1 MMRKHNMV
9 VILYSSLVL
18 SSIVGLNSTIDYK
31 EAKCKENEKHA
42 LIAFKKGVKDKHDML
57 SSWMDGPNADC
68 CQWKGVQCN
77 NETGYVQSL
86 YLSGYHLAGE
96 IPFQLGNLPKLRDL
110 DLSYNQLNGTI
121 PFQLENLS
129 LLEYLYLG
137 FNSDLRINS
146 HTVEWLSNLSFL
158 KVLHLSRLQ
167 NLNDS
172 SHPNLQLSPKLHSLY
187 LSDCGIS
194 DANLLPLFKYNS
206 LTVLDLSKNQLTS
219 SMIFHWV
226 LNFTSNLQFL
236 DLSNNLLRG
245 PIPDDFGNMM
255 HSLVILDISYNNIE
269 GKIPQSIGNICTL
282 LYFDASDNRLSGEL
296 SSFIHNNYSKCIGNV
311 SSLQALWLSNNK
323 ISGMLPDLSVLSSL
337 NDLVLDG
344 NQFIGEIPISI
355 GSLTE
360 LITLYLYGNSFEGS
374 LSESHFTNLSILQYL
389 DLSENQLTVQFSHDW
404 VPPFQL
410 CYLFLSSCNLNSTF
424 PNWILTQNNLF
435 ILDISENNLT
445 GEIPI
450 LEINRTIS
458 PKVNMSSNRL
468 EGIIPSFLLQAGV
481 LDLSDNKF
489 SDSLSFLCSEIGSN
503 NLMSLD
509 LSNNQL
515 NGVLPDCWNN
525 LTSLQFV
532 DLSNNKLSGNIPFS
546 MGALVNME
554 ILILRNNTLS
564 GELPSSFK
572 NCSNNLRFLDLGQ
585 NKFHGPLPSWIGDNL
600 NQLIVLSLRDNNIYG
615 IIPSNLCYLTKLHIL
630 DLSMNN
636 LSGGIPTCVNNF
648 TSMTNDVKN
657 STTSI
662 QYRFSIANVSFGIP
676 YDLDISLTWKG
687 VHRLYKNGD
696 QILKT
701 IDLSSNHLTGEIPTE
716 IQYLFGLTS
725 LNLSRNNLSGEIIP
739 NIGNLKSLEYLDLS
753 RNNISGRI
761 PSSLAHI
768 DRLPCLDLS
777 NNHLYGKIPTGTQL
791 QSFNASSF
799 EGNLNLCGEP
809 LDTKCQGE
817 ESQNPQPY
825 AGDDDS
831 IFWEALYMSMGI
843 GFFTAFVGLTVSIS
857 LLPSWRDAYS
867 KFLNTLI
874 LRIFM
879 YWNHLMNAFDRLF

>member
-360 LITLYLYGNSFEGS
+360 LITLYLYGNSFE
-374 LSESHFTNLSILQYL
+374 
-389 DLSENQLTVQFSHDW
+389 
-404 VPPFQL
+404 
-410 CYLFLSSCNLNSTF
+410 
-424 PNWILTQNNLF
+424 
-435 ILDISENNLT
+435 ENNLT